1 MLNDSMAIQSTESR
15 LEKLQDRLVSSAT
28 RYRAKM
34 VEEDVD
40 IKSWVLTRI
49 SAQAERLFMS

>member
-1 MLNDSMAIQSTESR
+1 MLNDSMAIQSSESR
-15 LEKLQDRLVSSAT
+15 LEMLQDKLASLAT

-40 IKSWVLTRI
+40 IK
-49 SAQAERLFMS
+49 

>member
-1 MLNDSMAIQSTESR
+1 MLNDNMAIQSTESR

-28 RYRAKM
+28 RCRAKM

-49 SAQAERLFMS
+49 LAQAERLFMS

>member
-15 LEKLQDRLVSSAT
+15 LEMLLDRLVSSAT